1 MIDMRELEAF
11 EANVQAD
18 DNVRRMLEE
27 ITRDAAGE
35 VQQEAVTKADPALG
49 LSIVALA
56 GLWLLLK
63 VGINHLRGMSDAE
76 ILDQQIDKIAKL
88 KELGYDDKQ
97 ATAVVERLLKSIR
110 TRPDDDSVLSALKKL
125 LT

>member
-18 DNVRRMLEE
+18 DDVRRMLEA

-35 VQQEAVTKADPALG
+35 AQPEAVTRADPVLG
-49 LSIVALA
+49 LWIVGLA

-88 KELGYDDKQ
+88 KELGYDEKQ
-97 ATAVVERLLKSIR
+97 AAAVVQRLLKSIR